1 MEVPPVCLN
10 DGRSRIVLRHTIQY
24 RLNREN
30 MTRLFVCPYLATAVE
45 LTEEREQHITATH
58 PGTLPDY
65 LTQLAETLAD
75 PDQIRHSDRD
85 ETALLFSKG
94 FDTIRTGRYF
104 IVVTVINPDQARYW
118 VITAYTARKLAGGE
132 VIWQKP

>member
-1 MEVPPVCLN
+1 
-10 DGRSRIVLRHTIQY
+10 
-24 RLNREN
+24 
-30 MTRLFVCPYLATAVE
+30 MTHLFFCPYLATEVE

-65 LTQLAETLAD
+65 LKQLAETLAD
-75 PDQIRHSDRD
+75 PDQIRRSDRD
-85 ETALLFSKG
+85 ATALLLSKW

-118 VITAYTARKLAGGE
+118 VITAYMARKLAGGE